1 MRTARS
7 PSRLVF
13 AVLLLAFGASLAPF
27 GGCTAVQR
35 VPEEGRANDA
45 FLELRVEPET
55 AEIYVDD
62 EYKGEVRGWA
72 KGILPLPPGDHRL
85 KLTADGYITER
96 FDVTVGAGETK
107 RLTLEME
114 PRLEEFAED

>member
-1 MRTARS
+1 MARLS
-7 PSRLVF
+7 TGFVF
-13 AVLLLAFGASLAPF
+13 VALLLAFSAHLAPL

-35 VPEEGRANDA
+35 VPGEGRANEA

-72 KGILPLPPGDHRL
+72 KGILPLPPGEHRL
-85 KLTADGYITER
+85 KVTADGYITER
-96 FDVTVGAGETK
+96 FDVRIGTGETK